1 MRLISAFIPRPVFTA
16 CSMQNE
22 FTTGNIPGI
31 PASIKLT
38 LEFGSAPNSVEALE
52 KSLDFDLT

>member
-1 MRLISAFIPRPVFTA
+1 MPSPVFTA

-22 FTTGNIPGI
+22 FTTGSIPGM

-38 LEFGSAPNSVEALE
+38 FEFGSAPNWVDALE
-52 KSLDFDLT
+52 NSFDFDLT